1 MNEKHTQALVATAP
15 LLYRNYGK
23 ENTGHSFPRW
33 GFMCGEGWFDL
44 LMRLSAKMEAE
55 LQTALAAGTRKQD
68 LPQASEIKEK
78 FGLLRFHVSKQLV
91 HWREWIDEAE
101 RESGR
106 TCEICGAP
114 GSLHLG
120 AGVKT
125 VCEACAKRDG
135 WKPMEKRVR
144 ENITQSL
151 DLEARAAFVAACPLL
166 LLNPRSPAVEIAV
179 PPERLPAVER
189 MADRMEAELKRLVE
203 AGLSMHELPIVRRI
217 RLEHGHLN
225 IDIEPESFLSM
236 PEAAQAEFAAAL
248 NEASGV

>member
-1 MNEKHTQALVATAP
+1 MNEKNTQALVAAAP
-15 LLYRNYGK
+15 LLYRSYGK
-23 ENTGHSFPRW
+23 EKTEHPFARW
-33 GFMCGEGWFDL
+33 SFMCGDGWFDL
-44 LMRLSAKMEAE
+44 LKRLSAKIEAE

-78 FGLLRFHVSKQLV
+78 FGLLRFHVSKQPA
-91 HWREWIDEAE
+91 HWREWIYEAE

-135 WKPMEKRVR
+135 WRLVEKRVS
-144 ENITQSL
+144 EKVTQSL
-151 DLEARAAFVAACPLL
+151 DLEARAAFVAARPLL

-179 PPERLPAVER
+179 LPERLPAVER

-203 AGLSMHELPIVRRI
+203 AGQSMDELPIVRRI
-217 RLEHGHLN
+217 GLDHGHLN

-236 PEAAQAEFAAAL
+236 PEAAQAEFDAAL
-248 NEASGV
+248 TEASGV

>member
-1 MNEKHTQALVATAP
+1 MREGRVTDA
-15 LLYRNYGK
+15 GK
-23 ENTGHSFPRW
+23 TWAGAGIAGFEWRTTRW
-33 GFMCGEGWFDL
+33 FIGIYFAILMRSDL

-55 LQTALAAGTRKQD
+55 LQTALAVGTRKQD

-78 FGLLRFHVSKQLV
+78 FGLLRFHVSKQPA
-91 HWREWIDEAE
+91 HWRDWIFEAG

-114 GSLHLG
+114 GSLHRG

-135 WKPMEKRVR
+135 WKPVEKRVP
-144 ENITQSL
+144 EKIAPSL
-151 DLEARAAFVAACPLL
+151 DLEARGAFVAARPLL

-189 MADRMEAELKRLVE
+189 MADRMEAELQRLVD
-203 AGLSMHELPIVRRI
+203 AGQSLDELPIVRGI
-217 RLEHGHLN
+217 RVEYGHLN
-225 IDIEPESFLSM
+225 IDVEPESFLSL
-236 PEAAQAEFAAAL
+236 PKAAQAEFDAAL
-248 NEASGV
+248 YEASGI

>member
-1 MNEKHTQALVATAP
+1 MNEKNTQALVAAAP
-15 LLYRNYGK
+15 LLYRSYGK
-23 ENTGHSFPRW
+23 EGTGHSFARW
-33 GFMCGEGWFDL
+33 GFMCGDGWFEL
-44 LMRLSAKMEAE
+44 LMRLSTRIEAE
-55 LQTALAAGTRKQD
+55 LQTDLATRKRKQD

-78 FGLLRFHVSKQLV
+78 FGLLRFHVSKQPA
-91 HWREWIDEAE
+91 HWREWIYEAE

-125 VCEACAKRDG
+125 VCESCAKRDG
-135 WKPMEKRVR
+135 WKPVEKRVP
-144 ENITQSL
+144 EKVTPNL
-151 DLEARAAFVAACPLL
+151 DLEARAAFVAARPLL

-203 AGLSMHELPIVRRI
+203 AGHSMDEFPIVRRI
-217 RLEHGHLN
+217 LVEHGHLS

-236 PEAAQAEFAAAL
+236 PEAAQAEFDAAL
-248 NEASGV
+248 NEASGI

>member
-1 MNEKHTQALVATAP
+1 MNEQNTRKLVATAP

-33 GFMCGEGWFDL
+33 GFMCGDGWLDL

-78 FGLLRFHVSKQLV
+78 FGLLRFHVSKQPAL
-91 HWREWIDEAE
+91 WREWIGEAE
-101 RESGR
+101 RESGK
-106 TCEICGAP
+106 TCEICGAL

-135 WKPMEKRVR
+135 WKPVEKRVP
-144 ENITQSL
+144 EKVTQSL
-151 DLEARAAFVAACPLL
+151 DLEARAAFVAARPLL

-179 PPERLPAVER
+179 PPERRPAVER
-189 MADRMEAELKRLVE
+189 MADRMEAELQRLVE
-203 AGLSMHELPIVRRI
+203 AGQSLDELPIVRGI
-217 RLEHGHLN
+217 RVEHGHLN
-225 IDIEPESFLSM
+225 IDIEPASFLSM
-236 PEAAQAEFAAAL
+236 PEAAQAEFDAAL
-248 NEASGV
+248 NEASGI